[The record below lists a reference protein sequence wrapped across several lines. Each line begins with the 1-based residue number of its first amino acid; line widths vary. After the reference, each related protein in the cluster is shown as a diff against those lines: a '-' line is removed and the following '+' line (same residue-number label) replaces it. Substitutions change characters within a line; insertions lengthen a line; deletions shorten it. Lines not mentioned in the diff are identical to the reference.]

1 MAEKE
6 TMNRGWLQTHPDPET
21 GKQQKFAPYTLSENI
36 LRRDGSSYESYVN
49 SKINAVAGQMSS
61 SGQATDT
68 KINNL
73 QGEIDNLELRAD
85 ALEYKTANIEGADND
100 TTFYIVG
107 KKTGGTH
114 QVIAKIDQNG
124 VTSVD
129 FINANSSGDKIISLN
144 DLYAKTNG
152 IDSMQ
157 GPGILYIS
165 DPSGKVIARIDQQGV
180 NSIDFTSYN
189 GTTKITSLNDLLNEV
204 IALKNTT
211 RHMSANDVSTTFN
224 SYVNIDQIRT
234 SDNRFII
241 AGPPNGSNTS
251 NVGFEV
257 NDTGAHAHTFTAKE
271 AVNTKNLTATG
282 NISGIS
288 ATVTGDINAANANI
302 TYNVDASTATIDT
315 ASVGTVQSKVYQDG
329 STNSNDNTFQFVG
342 KDVGSG
348 KHQIIAEIG
357 NNGVKAFDFTTAGGI
372 TLIGVNTKA
381 DNISNAYQQ
390 ADGILDGKISTLEGK
405 TQNITATAEQ
415 TNITG
420 NVTVSNTVTAGVLAT
435 NQLKMTDG
443 SGKWYFVDD
452 KSPANIVAQVDSNG
466 ITTTQVRFKDIQ
478 SGNLLSTLGFDPST
492 VESITINIS

>member
-129 FINANSSGDKIISLN
+129 F
-144 DLYAKTNG
+144 
-152 IDSMQ
+152 
-157 GPGILYIS
+157 
-165 DPSGKVIARIDQQGV
+165 
-180 NSIDFTSYN
+180 TSYN

-234 SDNRFII
+234 SDNRFVI
-241 AGPPNGSNTS
+241 AGPPNSSNVS

-271 AVNTKNLTATG
+271 AVNTKNLVATG
-282 NISGIS
+282 SISGIS

-302 TYNVDASTATIDT
+302 TYNIDASTATIDT
-315 ASVGTVQSKVYQDG
+315 AAVGTVQSKVYQDG

-342 KDVGSG
+342 KDTGGGV
-348 KHQIIAEIG
+348 HQIIAEIG

-443 SGKWYFVDD
+443 SDKWYFVDD

>member
-73 QGEIDNLELRAD
+73 QGEIDNLELRTD

-129 FINANSSGDKIISLN
+129 F
-144 DLYAKTNG
+144 
-152 IDSMQ
+152 
-157 GPGILYIS
+157 
-165 DPSGKVIARIDQQGV
+165 
-180 NSIDFTSYN
+180 TSYN

-211 RHMSANDVSTTFN
+211 RH
-224 SYVNIDQIRT
+224 
-234 SDNRFII
+234 
-241 AGPPNGSNTS
+241 
-251 NVGFEV
+251 
-257 NDTGAHAHTFTAKE
+257 
-271 AVNTKNLTATG
+271 
-282 NISGIS
+282 
-288 ATVTGDINAANANI
+288 
-302 TYNVDASTATIDT
+302 
-315 ASVGTVQSKVYQDG
+315 
-329 STNSNDNTFQFVG
+329 
-342 KDVGSG
+342 
-348 KHQIIAEIG
+348 
-357 NNGVKAFDFTTAGGI
+357 
-372 TLIGVNTKA
+372 
-381 DNISNAYQQ
+381 
-390 ADGILDGKISTLEGK
+390 ISTLEGK

-420 NVTVSNTVTAGVLAT
+420 NITVSNTVTAGVLAT
-435 NQLKMTDG
+435 NQLMSSND